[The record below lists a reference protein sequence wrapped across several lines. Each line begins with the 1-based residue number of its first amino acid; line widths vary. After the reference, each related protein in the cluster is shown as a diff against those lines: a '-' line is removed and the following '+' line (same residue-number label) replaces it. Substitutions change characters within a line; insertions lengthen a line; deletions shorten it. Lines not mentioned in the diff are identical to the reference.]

1 VSDIYLAGQTEVQ
14 MLGCDANQGH
24 FSLTFRGNTTRNIPF
39 NSTGIITY
47 KEFGLSQIALNN
59 GWNRG

>member
-1 VSDIYLAGQTEVQ
+1 